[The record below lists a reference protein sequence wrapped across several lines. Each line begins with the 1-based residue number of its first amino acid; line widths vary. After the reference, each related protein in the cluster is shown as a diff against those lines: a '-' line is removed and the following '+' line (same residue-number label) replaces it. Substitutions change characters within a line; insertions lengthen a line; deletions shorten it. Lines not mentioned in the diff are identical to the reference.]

1 MEGKKKNER
10 GKKDFIKSGL
20 HKSFTSFSKDFLK
33 ILSNCEWKDRGNYMK
48 IIVHNKLTF
57 QKFFW
62 GWFSDLMSEK
72 AINDSL
78 MMLNL
83 KII

>member
-1 MEGKKKNER
+1 
-10 GKKDFIKSGL
+10 
-20 HKSFTSFSKDFLK
+20 
-33 ILSNCEWKDRGNYMK
+33 MK

-78 MMLNL
+78 MMLDL